1 MNVRGWVVQEMCR
14 AFDEWRSFQRI
25 LFFVFLFNGRFTCP
39 IVCGHKISSSAIEC
53 KSRFKSVSSLWGKA
67 RSDEDC
73 YPLFPPSSVVDT
85 LPSPGNSLLYAI
97 LSIRYSGGG
106 LRNKSKVETWFEW
119 LSKLMDRRF
128 FSGNTI
134 TAKEEELC
142 LFLSFQWD
150 SRSFS
155 L

>member
-85 LPSPGNSLLYAI
+85 LPSRGNSLLYAI

-119 LSKLMDRRF
+119 LSKINGSKVLF
-128 FSGNTI
+128 WEHHQ
-134 TAKEEELC
+134 EEELC

-150 SRSFS
+150 SRSF
-155 L
+155 LL